1 MNILFFGAERYG
13 SELSAEELQAFDTM
27 KEDYEVR
34 WHLNK
39 LRFSKDPTKE
49 EERIRT
55 VMVKNRRR
63 AFMDEL
69 IRGGKYFSEDAMRER
84 EPYLHHE
91 YVGRFQDQMGR
102 GMARPGERWS
112 ETLMRQAEEAV
123 LIQKIRGEQQ
133 RMGISREDW
142 VGDDGEI
149 VVQEEEEEEGEFD
162 ENEVGTKEGSS
173 SKEVI

>member
-1 MNILFFGAERYG
+1 
-13 SELSAEELQAFDTM
+13 M

-39 LRFSKDPTKE
+39 LRFSKDPTEE

-55 VMVKNRRR
+55 VTVKNRRR

-69 IRGGKYFSEDAMRER
+69 IRGGEYFSEDAMRER

-91 YVGRFQDQMGR
+91 YVGRFQDQMSR

-112 ETLMRQAEEAV
+112 DTLMRQAEEAV

-142 VGDDGEI
+142 VGGDGEV
-149 VVQEEEEEEGEFD
+149 VVQTEEEEEEEEED
-162 ENEVGTKEGSS
+162 ELDANEVGKKEGSS
-173 SKEVI
+173 VKEVI